1 MYPIRPDQVDIE
13 SLQKYLESWTESQA
27 AEAVNCMPF
36 VTYILDWIHGLEPDE
51 YMPSFACVGR
61 ISFAK
66 RLVDFYSKR
75 WPGSFVPAAKHN
87 IHRIAKCGDALLI
100 NQNKGYGH
108 GVFVGPEG
116 MLWEANHRFRNRI
129 RSYSWAKFNYNS
141 RVQVYRPKACEVF
154 H

>member
-1 MYPIRPDQVDIE
+1 MLPERPDDVNLATLQEYLDAWTGCLASE
-13 SLQKYLESWTESQA
+13 S
-27 AEAVNCMPF
+27 VNCMPF
-36 VTYILDWIHGLEPDE
+36 VTHILDWVHGLETDE
-51 YMPSFACVGR
+51 YMPSFSCVGR

-66 RLVDFYSKR
+66 RLVDFYSNR
-75 WPGSFVPAAKHN
+75 WPGSFVPAAQHN
-87 IHRIAKCGDALLI
+87 VHRIARCGDALLI
-100 NQNKGYGH
+100 NQNKGFGH
-108 GVFVGPEG
+108 GLFVGPRG